1 MPLLG
6 RYKLADSDV
15 WVWKITETVD
25 ELSAMVPAASASL
38 ALEKFASRKRRAE
51 WLAVRAIVV
60 QQFGKGVDIVYDVA
74 GKPML
79 DAACGY
85 VSISHTKGYAVVAFS
100 RVSEI
105 GVDVELM
112 SRNVADV
119 ADRYMPAELLEKV
132 PLGERNSVALFHWC
146 AKEALYK
153 IVGDLGGNFKDN
165 ISVGLFEPGERGTVP
180 VELVGLDF
188 YGCRRFVAD
197 FLVLDDLLVVLC
209 RR

>member
-25 ELSAMVPAASASL
+25 ELLAMVPAASASL
-38 ALEKFASRKRRAE
+38 ALEKFASRKRCAE
-51 WLAVRAIVV
+51 WLAVRAIVA
-60 QQFGKGVDIVYDVA
+60 QQFGKGADIVYDA
-74 GKPML
+74 TGKPKL
-79 DAACGY
+79 NVDCGCM
-85 VSISHTKGYAVVAFS
+85 SISHTKGYAVVAFS

-112 SRNVADV
+112 SRDVADV
-119 ADRYMPAELLEKV
+119 ADRYMSVGLLEKV

-165 ISVGLFEPGERGTVP
+165 ISVGLFEPGECGTVP

-209 RR
+209 HR